1 MIILFLSNLQNAH
14 YYRGYEEREISIELL
29 YVSLKDIMAQLEG
42 VGWVKASKKESQ
54 EITELDMAEIFNMID
69 VDKSGSVSR
78 RVTF

>member
-1 MIILFLSNLQNAH
+1 
-14 YYRGYEEREISIELL
+14 
-29 YVSLKDIMAQLEG
+29 MAQLEC

-78 RVTF
+78 RVKF